1 MSKKILSP
9 YDELDIDDTLRMILE
24 GTSSTVGKEF
34 FKVLVFNLSKA
45 LDTYGAWITELKPGN
60 KASSIAFILKG
71 KWVDHFEYELKDT
84 PCEPVIRDKKLA
96 YIPDNVLDLYPGDPD
111 IKLLDPKPLS
121 YMGIPLI
128 DDNGD
133 ILGHIAV
140 LDSKPMPESSRNIAL
155 MNIFASRALAEIQRL
170 KAEADVR
177 EREQKLGRLIDSAM
191 DAILELDENYKITQ
205 VNKAAE
211 KIFNIESNNIVGKNF
226 VTFLTKNSVEKLLKL
241 SDEIEDMKEGEK
253 SLWIPDGLDV
263 ITANGVEFK
272 AEATISLLALKKN
285 KFYTLILRNVNERI
299 EAERKI
305 KSLSVQAEYLKEE
318 INALHNFEEIIGES
332 KSLLKVIKDVKQV
345 APTDSSVII
354 FGETGTGKELIA
366 RLIHAQSNRREMP
379 LIKVNCA
386 AIPSNL
392 IESEFF
398 GHEKGAFTGATFKRD
413 GRFTLADGGTIFLD
427 EIGELPF
434 DLQPKLLRVLQEG
447 EFEPVGSSKTVKVN
461 VRVVA
466 ATNRNLENEV
476 KNGNFREDLYYRL
489 NVFPITVPPL
499 RERGDDVIKLATSFL
514 NKFANNIGLKLE
526 DLSPEEIHSLK
537 SYDWPGNIREL
548 QNVIERAVI
557 TSHGGN
563 LNLLNTIPTTS
574 NSTISDQND
583 LVMDDIKIYTSN
595 ELKKLEKENIIRAL
609 EKANWKVS
617 GEDGAAIILGI
628 PPTTLSSQIKALK
641 IKKGS

>member
-1 MSKKILSP
+1 
-9 YDELDIDDTLRMILE
+9 
-24 GTSSTVGKEF
+24 
-34 FKVLVFNLSKA
+34 
-45 LDTYGAWITELKPGN
+45 
-60 KASSIAFILKG
+60 
-71 KWVDHFEYELKDT
+71 
-84 PCEPVIRDKKLA
+84 VIRDKKLA